1 MTLLILFMVQ
11 TKPFHY
17 SRWPQDVPTSSYARR
32 QPLAVREDAMR
43 ISITHDGF
51 IFYLD
56 APASAEELPGL
67 LLQSMRE
74 GAERKV
80 YLGASA
86 RSRYGDTASVPE
98 QIRKASIQN
107 VCFVTQ

>member
-1 MTLLILFMVQ
+1 MTLLIIFMAQ

-17 SRWPQDVPTSSYARR
+17 RRWPQDVPTASYARR

-43 ISITHDGF
+43 ISITRDGL

-56 APASAEELPGL
+56 APASVEELPGL

-80 YLGASA
+80 YLGASVE
-86 RSRYGDTASVPE
+86 SRYGDTARVLD
-98 QIRKASIQN
+98 QIRKASIEN